1 MIIFSYGYFSLGSI
15 SEKAVGEIERPSLRY
30 WHYQDSIKIKFYGC
44 FSIKGTSINS
54 KLAVPEG
61 TPALGSRES
70 RFSLLTAHRR
80 GTAPVLGSIVGKILY
95 SFHG

>member
-54 KLAVPEG
+54 KLQSFQGFWGMGE
-61 TPALGSRES
+61 L
-70 RFSLLTAHRR
+70 
-80 GTAPVLGSIVGKILY
+80 SI
-95 SFHG
+95 H